1 LHDRLLCRESYTPA
15 FCFSITLR
23 VIDWRHFARQMERV
37 IQKRRTPMSLF
48 TLKNTLIID
57 AITCTG
63 LFVFCVF
70 ATATVAAILGLPSEL
85 VTVAGW
91 IGLPSALLMLF
102 VAYQK
107 EPSKGLANLIA
118 VGNLGWVIASFAVL
132 AIFAGQM
139 TAIGITV
146 VIVQAI
152 GVLVFA
158 IYEAKGAAALPRAVT
173 V

>member
-1 LHDRLLCRESYTPA
+1 
-15 FCFSITLR
+15 
-23 VIDWRHFARQMERV
+23 
-37 IQKRRTPMSLF
+37 MSFF

-70 ATATVAAILGLPSEL
+70 ATATVATLLGLPSEV

-102 VAYQK
+102 VANQK
-107 EPSKGLANLIA
+107 IPNKGLANLIA
-118 VGNLGWVIASFAVL
+118 IGNLGWVIASFAVL
-132 AIFAGQM
+132 AMFAGQM
-139 TAIGITV
+139 TAIGIAV

-158 IYEAKGAAALPRAVT
+158 IYEAKGAATLPRTIAV
-173 V
+173 

>member
-1 LHDRLLCRESYTPA
+1 M
-15 FCFSITLR
+15 SI
-23 VIDWRHFARQMERV
+23 FN
-37 IQKRRTPMSLF
+37 
-48 TLKNTLIID
+48 LKNTLIID
-57 AITCTG
+57 AITCTA
-63 LFVFCVF
+63 LFVLCVF
-70 ATATVAAILGLPSEL
+70 ATATVAALLGLPSEV

-102 VAYQK
+102 VANQK

-118 VGNLGWVIASFAVL
+118 IGNLGWVAASFAVL

-139 TAIGITV
+139 TALAI

-158 IYEAKGAAALPRAVT
+158 IYEAKGAAALSRPAT

>member
-1 LHDRLLCRESYTPA
+1 
-15 FCFSITLR
+15 
-23 VIDWRHFARQMERV
+23 
-37 IQKRRTPMSLF
+37 MSLF

-70 ATATVAAILGLPSEL
+70 ATATVATLLGLPSDV

-102 VAYQK
+102 VANQK
-107 EPSKGLANLIA
+107 VPSKGLANLIA
-118 VGNLGWVIASFAVL
+118 VGNLGWVLASFAVL

-139 TAIGITV
+139 TAFGIAV

-152 GVLVFA
+152 GVLLFA
-158 IYEAKGAAALPRAVT
+158 IYEAKGAATLPRTIT

>member
-1 LHDRLLCRESYTPA
+1 
-15 FCFSITLR
+15 
-23 VIDWRHFARQMERV
+23 
-37 IQKRRTPMSLF
+37 MSLF

-70 ATATVAAILGLPSEL
+70 ATATVATLLGLPSDV

-102 VAYQK
+102 VASQK
-107 EPSKGLANLIA
+107 VPSKGLANLIA
-118 VGNLGWVIASFAVL
+118 VGNLGWVLASFAVL

-139 TAIGITV
+139 TAFGIAV

-152 GVLVFA
+152 GVLLFA
-158 IYEAKGAAALPRAVT
+158 IYEAKGAATLPRTIT

>member
-1 LHDRLLCRESYTPA
+1 M
-15 FCFSITLR
+15 SI
-23 VIDWRHFARQMERV
+23 FN
-37 IQKRRTPMSLF
+37 
-48 TLKNTLIID
+48 LKNTLIID
-57 AITCTG
+57 AVTCVG

-70 ATATVAAILGLPSEL
+70 ATATVATLLGLPSEV

-102 VAYQK
+102 VANQTV
-107 EPSKGLANLIA
+107 PNKGLANLIA
-118 VGNLGWVIASFAVL
+118 IGNLGWVIASFAVL
-132 AIFAGQM
+132 AMFAGQM
-139 TAIGITV
+139 TALGIAV

-158 IYEAKGAAALPRAVT
+158 IYEAKGAAALPRAIT

>member
-1 LHDRLLCRESYTPA
+1 
-15 FCFSITLR
+15 
-23 VIDWRHFARQMERV
+23 
-37 IQKRRTPMSLF
+37 MSLF

-70 ATATVAAILGLPSEL
+70 ATATVATLLGLPSEL

-132 AIFAGQM
+132 AIFADRM
-139 TAIGITV
+139 TGLGIAV

-158 IYEAKGAAALPRAVT
+158 IYEARGAAELPRT
-173 V
+173 VAA

>member
-1 LHDRLLCRESYTPA
+1 
-15 FCFSITLR
+15 
-23 VIDWRHFARQMERV
+23 
-37 IQKRRTPMSLF
+37 MSLF
-48 TLKNTLIID
+48 NLKNTLIID
-57 AITCTG
+57 AVTCTG

-70 ATATVAAILGLPSEL
+70 ATATVATLLGLPSEV

-132 AIFAGQM
+132 AMFAGQM
-139 TAIGITV
+139 TALGIAV
-146 VIVQAI
+146 VIVQAV

-158 IYEAKGAAALPRAVT
+158 IYEAKGAAVLPRTIT

>member
-1 LHDRLLCRESYTPA
+1 
-15 FCFSITLR
+15 
-23 VIDWRHFARQMERV
+23 
-37 IQKRRTPMSLF
+37 MSFL

-70 ATATVAAILGLPSEL
+70 ATATVATLLGLPSEV

-102 VAYQK
+102 VANQK
-107 EPSKGLANLIA
+107 VPNKGLANLIA

-139 TAIGITV
+139 TALGIAV
-146 VIVQAI
+146 VIGQAI

-158 IYEAKGAAALPRAVT
+158 IYEAKGAATLPRTIT

>member
-1 LHDRLLCRESYTPA
+1 
-15 FCFSITLR
+15 
-23 VIDWRHFARQMERV
+23 
-37 IQKRRTPMSLF
+37 MSLF

>member
-1 LHDRLLCRESYTPA
+1 
-15 FCFSITLR
+15 
-23 VIDWRHFARQMERV
+23 
-37 IQKRRTPMSLF
+37 MSLF

-70 ATATVAAILGLPSEL
+70 ATATVATLLGLPSAV

>member
-1 LHDRLLCRESYTPA
+1 
-15 FCFSITLR
+15 
-23 VIDWRHFARQMERV
+23 
-37 IQKRRTPMSLF
+37 MSLF

-63 LFVFCVF
+63 LFVFCFF
-70 ATATVAAILGLPSEL
+70 ATATVATLLGLPSEV

-102 VAYQK
+102 VANQK
-107 EPSKGLANLIA
+107 VPSKGLANLIA
-118 VGNLGWVIASFAVL
+118 IGNLGWVIASFAVL
-132 AIFAGQM
+132 AMLAAQM
-139 TAIGITV
+139 TAFGIAV

>member
-1 LHDRLLCRESYTPA
+1 M
-15 FCFSITLR
+15 SI
-23 VIDWRHFARQMERV
+23 
-37 IQKRRTPMSLF
+37 F
-48 TLKNTLIID
+48 TLKNTLLID
-57 AITCTG
+57 AVTCAG

-70 ATATVAAILGLPSEL
+70 ATATVATLLGLPSAV

-102 VAYQK
+102 VANQK
-107 EPSKGLANLIA
+107 VPSKGLANLIA
-118 VGNLGWVIASFAVL
+118 IGNLGWVIASFAVL
-132 AIFAGQM
+132 AMFAAQM
-139 TAIGITV
+139 TALGIAV

-158 IYEAKGAAALPRAVT
+158 IYEAKGAAALPRAVA